1 MACTLVTAYFPIKS
15 KFPSSQ
21 YIEWASH
28 FLQLEASIVLFT
40 TPELAP
46 FFKNIRGTKPLHIV
60 ETNFNDLYMWKTY
73 KDQWIY
79 HHTID
84 REAHHHT
91 PELYAIWASKSVFV
105 EEAIALNVFHTD
117 HFFWCDFGAF
127 RKPVSEIIRTTFPS
141 TKWLPQHKILLNS
154 IHSLVTEDKKRHA
167 DGIIGNFYHTDRIVG
182 GLWGGDKSGCL
193 RWRKAYETMLLN
205 YFSVKRF
212 AGKDQSVMLSAYLDD
227 PTLIT
232 VVKPTISGNDWFF
245 LQSLLSDLDV
255 PFVRD
260 PTYILSHTTA

>member
-40 TPELAP
+40 TSELAP
-46 FFKNIRGTKPLHIV
+46 LFKQLRGTKPIHIV
-60 ETNFNDLYMWKTY
+60 EMEFHDTYMWKTY
-73 KDQWIY
+73 RDQWIY

-84 REAHHHT
+84 REARYHT

-105 EEAIALNVFHTD
+105 EEAIALNIFHTD

-127 RKPVSEIIRTTFPS
+127 RKPPSEIIQKTFPS
-141 TKWLPQHKILLNS
+141 TKWLPQYKILLNS
-154 IHSLVTEDKKRHA
+154 VHNLVPEDRKRHA
-167 DGIIGNFYHTDRIVG
+167 DGIIGNFYHVDRIVG
-182 GLWGGDKSGCL
+182 GLWGGDKDGCL
-193 RWRKAYETMLLN
+193 RWRKAYETMLLK
-205 YFSVKRF
+205 YFSAKRF
-212 AGKDQSVMLSAYLDD
+212 AGKDQSVMLSAYLED

-232 VVKPTISGNDWFF
+232 IVKPTTTGDDWFF
-245 LQSLLSDLDV
+245 LQRLLSDLNV

-260 PTYILSHTTA
+260 PTYIVSHTTA